1 MCNASVNEMTRN
13 REALA
18 GTRMMRILD
27 NDFKQLLLG
36 SMSWVRKAP

>member
-1 MCNASVNEMTRN
+1 MCEARVNELTRN
-13 REALA
+13 RKALA
-18 GTRMMRILD
+18 GARMMRILD